1 MHNPRGCAAAVHSW
15 DISTGVDGPGTRFVL
30 FLAGCP
36 LRCRYCQNPDTWRM
50 RDGHRMEL
58 DEVLLE
64 VERYRRFL
72 HVAHGG
78 VTVSGGEP
86 LLQSRF
92 VTEFFR
98 PCRQWQ
104 LPTALDTSG
113 LLGVRADDD
122 LLAVTDLVLLDIK
135 SFDPDTYRRTTGKE
149 VAPTLAFARRLADL
163 GKPMWIRFVL
173 VPGLTDDPA
182 NVDGLADF
190 VATLGPAVE
199 RVEVLPFHK
208 LGAPKY
214 AALGQPFPLSLT
226 PTPSAALIE
235 RTRAQFEA
243 RNLPV
248 LTA

>member
-1 MHNPRGCAAAVHSW
+1 MHHPRGSAAAVHSR

-36 LRCRYCQNPDTWRM
+36 LRCQYCQNPDTWHM
-50 RDGHRMEL
+50 RDGRRMQL
-58 DEVLLE
+58 DEVLRE

-86 LLQSRF
+86 LLQSQF

-98 PCRQWQ
+98 RCRQWG

-135 SFDPDTYRRTTGKE
+135 SFDPATYRRTTGGE

-190 VATLGPAVE
+190 VASLGPAVQ

-208 LGAPKY
+208 LGAPKF
-214 AALGQPFPLSLT
+214 AALGRPFPLSLT
-226 PTPSAALIE
+226 PVPSAALIE
-235 RTRAQFEA
+235 RTRAQFAA